1 MSGGVALNCVANG
14 KLYSDGIFDNI
25 WIQPASGDA
34 GSALGCA
41 LGYYHKNKRKRILRK
56 ENFSAFLGSSYTD
69 SEVLRTLKDCNAS
82 YEAFANENELYEM
95 IARQIAKGHIVGW
108 HQGRSEFGPRA
119 LGARSILGDAR
130 NEDGQKRINLKI
142 KKREG
147 FRPFAPI
154 VLKEVANKYFDIKEG
169 DSSPYMLFVYNIK
182 ESIRKEVENIPKEL
196 LFDRVNQCRSVIPAV
211 THIDYSA
218 RVQTVEE
225 GDNARIY
232 DLLKEFY
239 RLTGCAV
246 LVNTSFNVRGEP
258 IVETPLDAYRCFMN
272 TDMDILVINNFVLR
286 KELQPKINITKYKQS
301 FAMD

>member
-1 MSGGVALNCVANG
+1 
-14 KLYSDGIFDNI
+14 
-25 WIQPASGDA
+25 
-34 GSALGCA
+34 
-41 LGYYHKNKRKRILRK
+41 
-56 ENFSAFLGSSYTD
+56 
-69 SEVLRTLKDCNAS
+69 
-82 YEAFANENELYEM
+82 
-95 IARQIAKGHIVGW
+95 
-108 HQGRSEFGPRA
+108 
-119 LGARSILGDAR
+119 
-130 NEDGQKRINLKI
+130 
-142 KKREG
+142 
-147 FRPFAPI
+147 
-154 VLKEVANKYFDIKEG
+154 LKEVANKYFDIKEG